1 MKFIKR
7 HAEKTIERLSS
18 SYPAVLITGARQTG
32 KTTLLKKI
40 TDSQNIQYLTFDDPI
55 EEQSAKNDPKSFLD
69 FHPYPFMFDEIQYI
83 PDLFR
88 YLKIQIDQNRQNGMY
103 FLTGS
108 QQFKLMETASESL
121 SGRIG
126 IVQLYPLSAR
136 EIREDENSESFIPTK
151 DFILARNSLL
161 KQRDSNVK
169 KTWLSIYTGG
179 YPEVVKG
186 NVLPKDFYAN
196 YLKTYIERDIKK
208 LTQVA
213 DEMQFLQ
220 FISVAAART
229 GQLVNYS
236 DISKDCGISEVTA
249 KKWLSL
255 LVSSG
260 LVYLL
265 QPYFT
270 NIEKRVVKTA
280 KLYFMDTGLAAYLT
294 RWSNP
299 DVMQSGAMAGAFFE
313 TYVISEI
320 IKSFSN
326 NGEEPPIYFY
336 RDKDKYEI
344 DLLIEQNNILYPV
357 EIKKTA
363 TPSSDDAKNFF
374 ITNRIKNI
382 KIAQGIIICN
392 CSQVLNVKNKD
403 SSVLAIPVEYI

>member
-1 MKFIKR
+1 MDFIIR

-18 SYPAVLITGARQTG
+18 SFPAVLITGARQTG
-32 KTTLLKKI
+32 KTTLLKKS
-40 TDSQNIQYLTFDDPI
+40 TDSKNIQYLTFDDPL
-55 EEQSAKNDPKSFLD
+55 EEESAKNDPQTFLE
-69 FHPYPFMFDEIQYI
+69 FHPFPFIFDEIQYI

-88 YLKIQIDQNRQNGMY
+88 YLKIQIDKNRQNSMY

-108 QQFKLMETASESL
+108 QQFKLMENASESL

-136 EIREDENSESFIPTK
+136 EIRGEEFSENFIPSK
-151 DFILARNSLL
+151 DFIIKRNSHF
-161 KQRDSNVK
+161 KQNDFSIK
-169 KTWLSIYTGG
+169 KTWQLIYTGG

-186 NVLPKDFYAN
+186 NVQSKDFYAN
-196 YLKTYIERDIKK
+196 YLKTYIERDIRK
-208 LTQVA
+208 LAQVA
-213 DEMQFLQ
+213 NELQFLQ
-220 FISVAAART
+220 FISIVASRT

-265 QPYFT
+265 QPYSA

-326 NGEEPPIYFY
+326 NGDEPPIYFY

-344 DLLIEQNNILYPV
+344 DLLIEQNNVLYPI

-363 TPSSDDAKNFF
+363 SPSSDDAKNFF

-403 SSVLAIPVEYI
+403 SSVLAIPVEYV

>member
-1 MKFIKR
+1 MDFIIR

-18 SYPAVLITGARQTG
+18 SFPAVLITGARQTG
-32 KTTLLKKI
+32 KTTLLKKS
-40 TDSQNIQYLTFDDPI
+40 TDSKNIQYLTFDDPL
-55 EEQSAKNDPKSFLD
+55 EEESAKNDPQTFLE
-69 FHPYPFMFDEIQYI
+69 FHPFPFIFDEIQYI

-88 YLKIQIDQNRQNGMY
+88 YLKIQIDKNRQNSMY

-108 QQFKLMETASESL
+108 QQFKLMENASESL

-136 EIREDENSESFIPTK
+136 EIRGEEFSENFIPSK
-151 DFILARNSLL
+151 DFIIKRNSHF
-161 KQRDSNVK
+161 KQNDFSIK
-169 KTWLSIYTGG
+169 KTWQLIYTGG

-186 NVLPKDFYAN
+186 NVQSKDFYAN
-196 YLKTYIERDIKK
+196 YLKTYIERDIRK
-208 LTQVA
+208 LAQVA
-213 DEMQFLQ
+213 NELQFLQ
-220 FISVAAART
+220 FISIVASRT

-265 QPYFT
+265 QPYSN
-270 NIEKRVVKTA
+270 NIEKRVVKTP

-299 DVMQSGAMAGAFFE
+299 EVMQSGAMSGAFFE

-344 DLLIEQNNILYPV
+344 DLLIEQNNILFPI

-363 TPSSDDAKNFF
+363 SPSSEDAKNFF
-374 ITNRIKNI
+374 ITNRIKNCE
-382 KIAQGIIICN
+382 IAQGIIICN
-392 CSQVLNVKNKD
+392 CSQILNVKNKN
-403 SSVLAIPVEYI
+403 SSVLAVPVEFI

>member
-1 MKFIKR
+1 MDFIIR

-18 SYPAVLITGARQTG
+18 SFPAVLITGARQTG
-32 KTTLLKKI
+32 KTTLLKKS
-40 TDSQNIQYLTFDDPI
+40 TDSKNIQYLTFDDPL
-55 EEQSAKNDPKSFLD
+55 EEESAKNDPQTFLE
-69 FHPYPFMFDEIQYI
+69 FHPFPFIFDEIQYI

-88 YLKIQIDQNRQNGMY
+88 YLKIQIDKNRQNSMY

-108 QQFKLMETASESL
+108 QQFKLMENASESL

-136 EIREDENSESFIPTK
+136 EIRGEEFSENFIPSK
-151 DFILARNSLL
+151 DFIIKRNSHF
-161 KQRDSNVK
+161 KQNDFSIK
-169 KTWLSIYTGG
+169 KTWQLIYTGG

-186 NVLPKDFYAN
+186 NVQSKDFYAN
-196 YLKTYIERDIKK
+196 YLKTYIERDIRK
-208 LTQVA
+208 LAQVA
-213 DEMQFLQ
+213 NELQFLQ
-220 FISVAAART
+220 FISIVASRT

-265 QPYFT
+265 QPYSN
-270 NIEKRVVKTA
+270 NIEKRVVKTP

-299 DVMQSGAMAGAFFE
+299 EVMQSGAMSGAFFE

-344 DLLIEQNNILYPV
+344 DLLIEQNNILFPI

-363 TPSSDDAKNFF
+363 SPSSEDAKNFF
-374 ITNRIKNI
+374 ITNRIKNCE
-382 KIAQGIIICN
+382 IAQGIIICN
-392 CSQVLNVKNKD
+392 CSQILNVKNKD
-403 SSVLAIPVEYI
+403 SSVLAVPVEFI